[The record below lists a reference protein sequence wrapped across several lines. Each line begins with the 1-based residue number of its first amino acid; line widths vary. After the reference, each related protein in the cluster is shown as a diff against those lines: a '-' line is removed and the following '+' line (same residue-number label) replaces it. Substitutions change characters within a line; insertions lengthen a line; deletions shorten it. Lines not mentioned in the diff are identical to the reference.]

1 MNERAAVP
9 YGKSLFYQSPGR
21 TPKGGQPP
29 TGSGAG
35 VDGPPDQPIRGEASE
50 ELETSTLRLALYDK
64 LSEGIQ
70 KALDNAVQLLDLA
83 NQTRSAAH
91 EVAAQTLADAREEQ
105 RRLSQVNERL
115 MHERDELRQRLAEI
129 REEIDRQEALL
140 TTLTARR
147 EALQRELAEL
157 ERQRRQVV
165 DVVQS
170 QLTAISR
177 LQESLEDPVPL
188 RDDLA

>member
-21 TPKGGQPP
+21 TARGGQPL
-29 TGSGAG
+29 TGLGAE
-35 VDGPPDQPIRGEASE
+35 VDSPPDESTSGEADEGSVAPN
-50 ELETSTLRLALYDK
+50 LRLALYDK
-64 LSEGIQ
+64 LSDGLQ

-91 EVAAQTLADAREEQ
+91 EVAAQMLANAREEQ
-105 RRLSQVNERL
+105 RKLSEANEKLSR
-115 MHERDELRQRLAEI
+115 ERDELRQRITEI

-140 TTLTARR
+140 ATLADRR
-147 EALQRELAEL
+147 DALQSELAEL
-157 ERQRRQVV
+157 ERRRRQVA

-177 LQESLEDPVPL
+177 LQESLGDPTSL
-188 RDDLA
+188 GDDLA